1 MTSTDSIQSDFLEQI
16 RSKLPPNL
24 SFVDELAELLS
35 ISRDSAYRRIR
46 GETVL
51 SLNEIRLLTTRYGIS
66 LDDFLSP
73 AKDRVSFQLKALDVA
88 DFSFEKWFKSIL
100 DALDSFLASPEK
112 DKRMTY
118 DAKDLPIFYYFQFPR
133 LSAFKLYFWIKTFA
147 LDTKLNAGKYDSKM
161 VDNKLI
167 TMGEKIWDRYAQI
180 PCTEIITY
188 ELLNVTLRQIEYA
201 YDCGMFNSKE
211 DAQALCDD
219 CSTLANHLQHQAEMG
234 TKLTYGQ
241 PEPGANF
248 KIYVNEVLI
257 GSNTILFEMGHKR
270 IAFIT
275 PNNFNLLMTTH
286 EAFCQITVNHIDNLI
301 DKSVLITASA
311 QRQRSKF
318 FNRVEETIQIVKSRL
333 N

>member
-1 MTSTDSIQSDFLEQI
+1 MTHTDSIQSGFLEQI
-16 RSKLPPNL
+16 KSKLAPNL

-51 SLNEIRLLTTRYGIS
+51 SLDEIRLLTSRYGIS

-73 AKDRVSFQLKALDVA
+73 SNDRVSFQLKALDVA

-100 DALDSFLASPEK
+100 DNLELFLAYPET
-112 DKRMTY
+112 DKRMTF

-133 LSAFKLYFWIKTFA
+133 LAAFKIYFWMKTFA
-147 LDTKLNAGKYDSKM
+147 QDIKLTAGKYDSKM
-161 VDNKLI
+161 VDNRLI
-167 TMGEKIWDRYAQI
+167 AMANKIWDRYSKI

-201 YDCGMFNSKE
+201 YDCGMFTHKE
-211 DAQALCDD
+211 EALTLCDD
-219 CSTLANHLQHQAEMG
+219 CSLLSNHLQRQAELG
-234 TKLTYGQ
+234 NKITYGQ
-241 PEPGANF
+241 DEPGASF

-257 GSNTILFEMGHKR
+257 GSNSILFEMGPKR

-286 EAFCQITVNHIDNLI
+286 EAFCQITLNHINNLI

-311 QRQRSKF
+311 KRQRSKF
-318 FNRVEETIQIVKSRL
+318 FNRIEETIQGVKSRL
-333 N
+333 V